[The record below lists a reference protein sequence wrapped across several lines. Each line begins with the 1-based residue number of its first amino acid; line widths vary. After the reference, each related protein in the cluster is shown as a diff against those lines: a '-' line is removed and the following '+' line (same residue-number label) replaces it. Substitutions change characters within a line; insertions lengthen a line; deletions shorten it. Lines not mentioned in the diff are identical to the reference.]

1 MVAFTSVATSA
12 SPQGK
17 FQTAAPRILVG
28 RRLGWLAAVLV
39 VLAPGLHGQSAPP
52 ATPPLGAQP
61 GELLTFSATWRLW
74 HAGDATVR
82 FEDVGPNRRVIFHA
96 ESAGIASVLFP
107 VHDHSESLYAPQAF
121 CTLQVIKD
129 TSEGRRKRHT
139 AILYHPEQQQL
150 VLDEQNLSA
159 KPVVSKHEVKPIP
172 GCVLDLFS
180 SLAYVRSLPLAV
192 GEVYNCPVN
201 DGGQTAEVRVVA
213 DLKERIVT
221 PAGAFATIRTE
232 PTVFN
237 NQVFQ
242 RSGKM
247 WVWFS
252 DDARH
257 LPVKIQA
264 KVSWGTITALLT
276 KVQER

>member
-1 MVAFTSVATSA
+1 MTSRGRRRVGGSW
-12 SPQGK
+12 GW
-17 FQTAAPRILVG
+17 TAVILVAC
-28 RRLGWLAAVLV
+28 AAVV
-39 VLAPGLHGQSAPP
+39 HGQSPP
-52 ATPPLGAQP
+52 VQLGARS
-61 GELLTFSATWRLW
+61 GEVLTYSATWRLW
-74 HAGDATVR
+74 NAGNAGIS
-82 FEDVGPNRRVIFHA
+82 FQDVGPNRRVDFRA
-96 ESAGIASVLFP
+96 ETTGIAAVLFP

-139 AILYHPEQQQL
+139 AILYHPEQQKL
-150 VLDEQNLSA
+150 VLDEQNLDR

-180 SLAYVRSLPLAV
+180 ALAYVRSLPLAV
-192 GEVYNCPVN
+192 GEVYNFPVN
-201 DGGQTAEVRVVA
+201 EGGKTAEVRVTA

-221 PAGAFATIRTE
+221 PAGAFTAIRTE

-237 NQVFQ
+237 QQIFQ
-242 RSGKM
+242 RAGKM

-257 LPVKIQA
+257 LPVKLQA

-276 KVQER
+276 KVQEK